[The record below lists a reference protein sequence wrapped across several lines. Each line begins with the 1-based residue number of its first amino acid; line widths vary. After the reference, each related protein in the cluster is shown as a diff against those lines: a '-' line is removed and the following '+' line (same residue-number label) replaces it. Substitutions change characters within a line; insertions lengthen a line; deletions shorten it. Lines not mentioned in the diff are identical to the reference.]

1 MDFTPLRQFM
11 DEMAREH
18 TSGNAIEV
26 YLGGECV
33 FSYAVGYSDL
43 ESKTLLDG
51 SELYN
56 IYSCSKVATVTAAMQ
71 LVEKGAMC
79 LEEPLSK
86 YMSEF
91 EHMKVRGEDGSITDA
106 KRPIYIADLFTM
118 TAGFDY
124 DLNAPGF
131 ARAKEKTN
139 GRMDTVEVVREIAK
153 DPLSFEPGS
162 RWQYSI
168 CHDVLAALVSVVSDM
183 KFRDYMKENI
193 FKPLD
198 MKSCTYHPTKEDIS
212 RMASQYLFVPNDGVV
227 TDMVEAQISGD
238 AKAGCFQN
246 VGKDNGFIVGDEYDS
261 GGAGIISNLSDYA
274 KFAAALANG
283 GLGLTGERILSEETV
298 DRMRQNRLTAEQAK
312 DFNWK
317 QLEGFGYGLGVRT
330 YMEKNPQKAIC
341 SYGKIGWSGAA
352 GATLMADR
360 ELNMGMFYVQH
371 VLNPR
376 EEYYLPRLRHAL
388 YSSLR

>member
-11 DEMAREH
+11 DEMSAKH
-18 TSGNAIEV
+18 TPGNAIEV
-26 YLGGECV
+26 YLEGKRV
-33 FSYAVGYSDL
+33 FQYMAGYADL
-43 ESKTLLDG
+43 ETKTPLDG
-51 SELYN
+51 TELYN
-56 IYSCSKVATVTAAMQ
+56 IYSCSKVATVTAGMQ
-71 LVEKGAMC
+71 LVEKGAMH

-86 YMSEF
+86 YMPEF
-91 EHMKVRGEDGSITDA
+91 EHMKVRGEDGNLTVA

-131 ARAKEKTN
+131 ARAKKKTN
-139 GRMDTVEVVREIAK
+139 GRMDTVEVIREVAK
-153 DPLSFEPGS
+153 DPLSFEPGNH
-162 RWQYSI
+162 WQYSI
-168 CHDVLAALVSVVSDM
+168 CHDVLAALISVVSGM
-183 KFRDYMKENI
+183 KFRDYVKENI

-198 MKSCTYHPTKEDIS
+198 MNSCTYHPTEEGLS
-212 RMASQYLFVPNDGVV
+212 RMASQYLFVPSDGAV

-238 AKAGCFQN
+238 AKDGYFQN
-246 VGKDNGFIVGDEYDS
+246 VGKGNGFIAGKEYDS

-274 KFAAALANG
+274 KLAAALANG
-283 GLGLTGERILSEETV
+283 GLGLTGERILAQETV
-298 DRMRQNRLTAEQAK
+298 DMMRKNRLSEEQAK

-330 YMEKNPQKAIC
+330 YVEQDPQKAVC

-360 ELNMGMFYVQH
+360 ERNLGVFYTQH

-376 EEYYLPRLRHAL
+376 EEYYLPRLRYAL
-388 YSSLR
+388 YSSLK

>member
-1 MDFTPLRQFM
+1 MDFTPLREFM
-11 DEMAREH
+11 DGMAREH

-26 YLGGECV
+26 YLNGKRV
-33 FSYAVGYSDL
+33 FQHMSGYADL
-43 ESKTLLDG
+43 ETKTPLDG
-51 SELYN
+51 TELYN
-56 IYSCSKVATVTAAMQ
+56 IYSCSKVATVTAGMQ
-71 LVEKGAMC
+71 LVEKGALH
-79 LEEPLSK
+79 LEEPLSR
-86 YMSEF
+86 YMPEF
-91 EHMKVRGEDGSITDA
+91 EHMKVRGEDGNLTVA

-124 DLNAPGF
+124 NLNAPGF
-131 ARAKEKTN
+131 VRAKGLTN
-139 GRMDTVEVVREIAK
+139 GRMDTVEVIREVAK

-162 RWQYSI
+162 HWQYSI
-168 CHDVLAALVSVVSDM
+168 CHDVLAAVVSVVSGM

-198 MKSCTYHPTKEDIS
+198 MNSCTYHPTKEDIS
-212 RMASQYLFVPNDGVV
+212 RMASQYLFVPNDGAV

-238 AKAGCFQN
+238 AKAGYFQN
-246 VGKDNGFIVGDEYDS
+246 VGKDNGFIVGEEYDS

-283 GLGLTGERILSEETV
+283 GLGLTGERILAQETV
-298 DRMRQNRLTAEQAK
+298 DMIRRNRLTTEQAK

-330 YMEKNPQKAIC
+330 YMEQNPQKAVC

-360 ELNMGMFYVQH
+360 ELNLGVFYAQH

-376 EEYYLPRLRHAL
+376 EEYYLPRLRCAI
-388 YSSLR
+388 YSSLK

>member
-1 MDFTPLRQFM
+1 MDFTPLRDFM
-11 DEMAREH
+11 DEMARKH
-18 TSGNAIEV
+18 TPGNAIEV
-26 YLGGECV
+26 YLDGKRV
-33 FSYAVGYSDL
+33 FQYMAGYADL
-43 ESKTLLDG
+43 ETKTPLDG
-51 SELYN
+51 TELYN
-56 IYSCSKVATVTAAMQ
+56 IYSCSKVATVMAGMQ
-71 LVEKGAMC
+71 LVEKGAMR

-86 YMSEF
+86 YIPEF
-91 EHMKVRGEDGSITDA
+91 EHMKVRGEDGSLSVA

-124 DLNAPGF
+124 NLNAPGF

-139 GRMDTVEVVREIAK
+139 GRMDTVEVIREVAK

-162 RWQYSI
+162 HWQYSI
-168 CHDVLAALVSVVSDM
+168 CHDVLAAVVSLVSGM

-193 FKPLD
+193 FKPLG
-198 MKSCTYHPTKEDIS
+198 MNSCTYHPTKEDLS
-212 RMASQYLFVPNDGVV
+212 RMASQYLFVPSDGTV

-238 AKAGCFQN
+238 AKDGYFQN
-246 VGKDNGFIVGDEYDS
+246 VGKGNGFIAGEEYDS

-274 KFAAALANG
+274 KLAAALANG
-283 GLGLTGERILSEETV
+283 GLGLAGERILAQETV
-298 DRMRQNRLTAEQAK
+298 DVMRKNRLSEMQAK

-330 YMEKNPQKAIC
+330 YVEKDPQKAVC

-360 ELNMGMFYVQH
+360 ERNLGVFYTQH

-388 YSSLR
+388 YSSLK